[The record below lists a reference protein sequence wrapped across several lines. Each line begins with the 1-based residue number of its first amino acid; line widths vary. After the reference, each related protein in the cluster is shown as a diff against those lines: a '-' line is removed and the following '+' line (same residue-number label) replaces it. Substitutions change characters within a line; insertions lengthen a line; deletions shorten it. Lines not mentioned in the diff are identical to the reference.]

1 MTSSLSVKILGRD
14 EVFYM
19 QKKIAMI
26 EENENFF
33 DEIFELF
40 VVSKTANGV
49 SDATLRNYHYHRKAI
64 SKYLDTNRPISE
76 ITKRDLERM
85 IVDMKKDGIK
95 HNSIATYVRFLRT
108 IFNWCEAEEIA
119 VPKLKNLKEKEVVK
133 ETYTD
138 AELEKLLRKPKKG
151 CDFGEYRTWVII
163 NFLLN
168 SGCRAA
174 TARNIKNKDVDLDG
188 MRVVFRH
195 NKNGKIQ
202 TIPLCS
208 IMASILKDYMKIR
221 KGKPDDFL
229 FCDVYGGEL
238 TENALRHAVANYNKS
253 RGVSSTSVHKFRHT
267 FARKYLMDCGGN
279 AFTLQK
285 LMGHSTLNMTK
296 RYCALYDADI
306 ARDYD
311 MHSPLTQIKKDRE
324 RIARR

>member
-1 MTSSLSVKILGRD
+1 MTSSLTLKFLGRD
-14 EVFYM
+14 EVLFM
-19 QKKIAMI
+19 LKKIAMND
-26 EENENFF
+26 ENDNFF

-49 SDATLRNYHYHRKAI
+49 SDATLRNYHYHKKAI
-64 SKYLDTNRPISE
+64 SKYLDTNRPMSE

-85 IVDMKKDGIK
+85 IVDMKKAGIK

-108 IFNWCEAEEIA
+108 LFNWCETEDIA

-138 AELEKLLRKPKKG
+138 EELEKLLRKPKKG
-151 CDFGEYRTWVII
+151 CDFGEYRSWVII

-174 TARNIKNKDVDLDG
+174 TVRNIKNKDVDLDG

-229 FCDVYGGEL
+229 FCDVYGGVL
-238 TENALRHAVANYNKS
+238 TEDAMRHAIAHYNKS
-253 RGVSSTSVHKFRHT
+253 RGVSTTSVHKFRHT

-296 RYCALYDADI
+296 RYCSLYDADI
-306 ARDYD
+306 AKDYD
-311 MHSPLTQIKKDRE
+311 MHSPLTQIKKDRD